1 MSNVAILPNLR
12 HDDDEFA
19 REAEILGRLDE
30 QRLQIARELHDV
42 VAHSFATINV
52 QAGVAA
58 RVLDDRPKQVPEAL
72 DAIRRAS
79 EEALIEFRRILGG
92 LRQADDAADAV
103 PSLGRLDS
111 LAESITSAGVPTR
124 VFLRGRPRPL
134 PIEVDRAAYR
144 IVQESLTNVLR
155 HAQRASAR
163 VVVSYARHWLLIAID
178 DDGRPRP
185 GRCDEGTG
193 NGIRGMRE
201 RAERLGGELHA
212 STGPDGGYRVWARLP
227 LSPHR

>member
-1 MSNVAILPNLR
+1 MSNVAIFPTVR
-12 HDDDEFA
+12 ADDDSG
-19 REAEILGRLDE
+19 REAEILYRLDE
-30 QRLQIARELHDV
+30 QRLEIARELHDV

-52 QAGVAA
+52 QARVAA
-58 RVLDDRPKQVPEAL
+58 RVLDDRPQQVPEAL

-79 EEALIEFRRILGG
+79 EDALIEFRRILGE

-103 PSLGRLDS
+103 PSLGRLDP
-111 LAESITSAGVPTR
+111 LAESVARAGVSTR
-124 VFLRGRPRPL
+124 VIVRGRPRPL
-134 PIEVDRAAYR
+134 PIEVDMAAYR

-155 HAQRASAR
+155 HARQATAR

-178 DDGRPRP
+178 DDGRAQPARF
-185 GRCDEGTG
+185 DEGTG

-212 STGPDGGYRVWARLP
+212 SAGPDGGFRVWVRLP

>member
-1 MSNVAILPNLR
+1 
-12 HDDDEFA
+12 
-19 REAEILGRLDE
+19 
-30 QRLQIARELHDV
+30 
-42 VAHSFATINV
+42 V

-58 RVLDDRPKQVPEAL
+58 RVLDDRPQQVPEAL

-79 EEALIEFRRILGG
+79 EDALIEFRRILGG

-111 LAESITSAGVPTR
+111 LAESIASAGVPTR
-124 VFLRGRPRPL
+124 VIIRGQRRPL
-134 PIEVDRAAYR
+134 PVEVDKAAYR

-155 HAQRASAR
+155 HARQATAR
-163 VVVSYARHWLLIAID
+163 VVVSYARHWLLLAID

-185 GRCDEGTG
+185 VPFDGGTG

-201 RAERLGGELHA
+201 RAERLGGELDA
-212 STGPDGGYRVWARLP
+212 SAGPDGGFRVWARLP
-227 LSPHR
+227 LAPRR